1 MLDNYRKALEHPNV
15 RAFLRVIR
23 HGESSQDQSAYRWL
37 FGSTPSNPKL
47 FDSFAAH
54 PRVKTYEKYDGQFI
68 KNGKLDYTTAA
79 GAYQIVGS
87 TWDEC
92 VEALGLPDF
101 SPESQ
106 DLAAVYLIDRRHA
119 LGDLLEGRVTDSIN
133 KLGQEWA
140 SLPSA
145 KYGQPI
151 VKLEE
156 ALKVYQ
162 AYGGTTGPGPAE
174 LPPVLVP
181 PETPPQEQ
189 WQSDDPAQH
198 SQEANAM
205 PIPVLA
211 PLAGSLLMGLANSL
225 IEVFTPLAKEKIT
238 KEMARH
244 TDKPEVA
251 EQIATTLIESAKT
264 LTGKTNPVAAVAAA
278 QENPAIMAKVEVN
291 ALADLDKLLP
301 VLDKLSSL
309 DSEAWRAEE
318 ESRRNADERA
328 QLAEFDQDQF
338 LTRSII
344 FLLVGLLV
352 ALMVLIGIMQWLK
365 ADSGTVGT
373 LIGLFAAAGGAVT
386 AKFGTRYDHRYGS
399 SRGSAA
405 SGAIVAELARRR

>member
-1 MLDNYRKALEHPNV
+1 MLDKYRKALDHPNV

-37 FGSTPSNPKL
+37 FGSTQSNPKL
-47 FDSFAAH
+47 FDSFVAH

-87 TWDEC
+87 TWDDC
-92 VEALGLPDF
+92 VDALGLPDF

-106 DLAAVYLIDRRHA
+106 DLAAAYLIDRRGA
-119 LGDLLEGRVTDSIN
+119 LGDLLAGNITSAIN
-133 KLGQEWA
+133 RLGQEWA

-145 KYGQPI
+145 KYGQPTI
-151 VKLEE
+151 KLEE

-162 AYGGTTGPGPAE
+162 AYGGTTGPGSSQ
-174 LPPVLVP
+174 
-181 PETPPQEQ
+181 PEMPPQEPQ
-189 WQSDDPAQH
+189 QSDDPAQQ

-211 PLAGSLLMGLANSL
+211 PIAGSLLMGLANSL

-278 QENPAIMAKVEVN
+278 QENPAVMAKVEVD

-328 QLAEFDQDQF
+328 RLAEVDQDQF

-344 FLLVGLLV
+344 FLLVGLLI
-352 ALMVLIGIMQWLK
+352 ALMVLIGIMQWLR

-399 SRGSAA
+399 SRGSAS
-405 SGAIVAELARRR
+405 SGAIVAELARRQR

>member
-1 MLDNYRKALEHPNV
+1 
-15 RAFLRVIR
+15 
-23 HGESSQDQSAYRWL
+23 
-37 FGSTPSNPKL
+37 
-47 FDSFAAH
+47 
-54 PRVKTYEKYDGQFI
+54 
-68 KNGKLDYTTAA
+68 
-79 GAYQIVGS
+79 
-87 TWDEC
+87 
-92 VEALGLPDF
+92 
-101 SPESQ
+101 
-106 DLAAVYLIDRRHA
+106 
-119 LGDLLEGRVTDSIN
+119 
-133 KLGQEWA
+133 
-140 SLPSA
+140 
-145 KYGQPI
+145 
-151 VKLEE
+151 
-156 ALKVYQ
+156 
-162 AYGGTTGPGPAE
+162 
-174 LPPVLVP
+174 
-181 PETPPQEQ
+181 
-189 WQSDDPAQH
+189 
-198 SQEANAM
+198 M